1 MTKKKA
7 FIKRPITKG
16 GLRNLIPVGGNP
28 GPLYQGK
35 RSGPAEVAT
44 VRERLPVAAKK
55 LNIKMLR
62 FAIEAVR
69 TGTAPAAYQN
79 LYPKCKYESAH
90 RRGWQLMKDIEK
102 RLGGEDPTNEFFY
115 ELSGLTLLNFTTKIS
130 DAMNATVQKDFVLPR
145 SGAII
150 STPPVPDHQTRLA
163 ATKLGLTLRKMI
175 GDEEEKARPVVVN
188 VVSYLQGP
196 IEQQTPWPGG
206 GRCAPDGVLRPTVG
220 PESFA
225 ALVARGAIR
234 PALTS
239 PDGALGEPKN
249 RD

>member
-1 MTKKKA
+1 VTKKKA
-7 FIKRPITKG
+7 VIKRSVTKG
-16 GLRNLIPVGGNP
+16 GLRNFIPVGGNP

-69 TGTAPAAYQN
+69 TGSAPTAYQN

-130 DAMNATVQKDFVLPR
+130 DAMNATEQKDFILPK
-145 SGAII
+145 SGKII

-175 GDEEEKARPVVVN
+175 GDEEGKSRPVVVSI
-188 VVSYLQGP
+188 VSYLQGP
-196 IEQQTPWPGG
+196 ISEQKPWPGG
-206 GRCAPDGVLRPTVG
+206 GRCAPDGKLHDTVG
-220 PESFA
+220 PNSYD

-234 PALTS
+234 PALPA
-239 PDGALGEPKN
+239 PDGALGEPRN